1 METLISELFDEF
13 DQTSA
18 KLTAFKQRCQQNPED
33 LKMAFELIFKA
44 LGKRRKLSTRL
55 NSLRLLNELFVRSH
69 QFRLLVLGK
78 STDIVDL
85 VFDSSSKELNQLG
98 TEHVYWWV
106 QQYGGGY
113 QRLVLL
119 FRYLRYVKQ
128 VDFGPAAR
136 KYKQSRPEWI
146 QRQRKQRQDY
156 VYQCLLAV
164 SRDFTNEQNK
174 FREAVHV
181 LRQCFGLLVPNLTD
195 MFTGVTTSSANIA
208 DDDDEVMAVMA
219 ANRHAI
225 DLDFDPRQLVQ
236 VKETPANADIFTTI
250 RDYLRLCIEQYQP
263 QISGWISRL
272 DKIIP
277 NVADAEEAKGL
288 MDSIQAIKRQIQDV
302 VAKCKDMKIDLPV
315 LGAEES
321 EDDGFEDVSETAVEQ
336 AIERKRKAQGT
347 SMATSSS
354 SSSFG
359 KQNPVFSLLG
369 EPELAS
375 DPTYIN
381 PKRLRPSEP
390 QSKAK
395 TEEMETNPIED
406 KLRRTAP
413 VVPFGSD
420 LLYWNDEG
428 DKMNAN
434 TTGLEIRHRFLGSAR
449 DEPTVS
455 GERLQMMR
463 QRGVFLKS
471 TEEQKTIKACRAPL
485 KSGRLCPRR
494 DRIKCPFHGLIIPR
508 DELGKPADGSEIEKP
523 VAEERQSTV
532 ATAQTVEELEW
543 QDLEP
548 LVKKKQKQTP
558 KKKPPAK
565 KKTEKGGSSLQRL
578 RKRVFGKS

>member
-18 KLTAFKQRCQQNPED
+18 KLTELKQRCQQNPED

-85 VFDSSSKELNQLG
+85 VFDSSSKELKQLG

-128 VDFGPAAR
+128 VDFGPVSR
-136 KYKQSRPEWI
+136 KYKQSRLEWI

-174 FREAVHV
+174 FREAVSV
-181 LRQCFGLLVPNLTD
+181 LRQCFGLLVPSLTD
-195 MFTGVTTSSANIA
+195 MFTGVTTSSVNIA

-236 VKETPANADIFTTI
+236 VKETPDNAGIFTTI

-321 EDDGFEDVSETAVEQ
+321 EDDGFEDVSETVVEQ

-347 SMATSSS
+347 SMAT

-381 PKRLRPSEP
+381 PKRLRPPEP
-390 QSKAK
+390 QPKAK

-455 GERLQMMR
+455 EERLQMMR

-494 DRIKCPFHGLIIPR
+494 DRTKCPFHGLIIPR
-508 DELGKPADGSEIEKP
+508 DEMGKPADGSEIEKP

-558 KKKPPAK
+558 EKKPPAK
-565 KKTEKGGSSLQRL
+565 KKTGKGGSSLQRL
-578 RKRVFGKS
+578 RKRVFGKR